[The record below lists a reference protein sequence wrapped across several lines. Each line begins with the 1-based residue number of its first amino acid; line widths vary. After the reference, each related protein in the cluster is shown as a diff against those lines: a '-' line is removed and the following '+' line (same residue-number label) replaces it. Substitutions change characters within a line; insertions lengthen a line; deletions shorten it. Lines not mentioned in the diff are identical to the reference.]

1 MILDNNCKSFIINS
15 EYLSA
20 IDTDRDDY
28 LMLSKD
34 VQRKVLNQAYL
45 LARANDVSHQV
56 DHRID
61 EGNDRDDL
69 VNDRDDVCSIA
80 DDLITVPLSDNESLV
95 DKSLL
100 LDHSDSDDEKQS
112 SAEDYDHDT
121 PLLHHYRRRPEGS
134 LPFKLIWRLSPCQSL
149 TRKIRGSDIKANDW
163 NVYKDEA
170 TPSTSLSKQ
179 DTNNDRRDDHSL
191 ESKSAPSGKTKPNLM
206 IDKVEVLS
214 VFDQSYQVDH
224 HVIVDVGDYYNEIEV
239 ILEENCMEKVLFW
252 V

>member
-149 TRKIRGSDIKANDW
+149 TRKIRGSDIKA
-163 NVYKDEA
+163 
-170 TPSTSLSKQ
+170 KQ
-179 DTNNDRRDDHSL
+179 DTNNDRRDDHSF
-191 ESKSAPSGKTKPNLM
+191 ESKSAPSDKTKPNHM
-206 IDKVEVLS
+206 VDTVEVLS
-214 VFDQSYQVDH
+214 VLDQSYHVDH
-224 HVIVDVGDYYNEIEV
+224 HVTVDVGDYYNEIEV
-239 ILEENCMEKVLFW
+239 ILEENCMEKVLYW